1 MQQGN
6 FNFLKE
12 GSSLDKIQ
20 ILEEKITKVI
30 DRIKA
35 VTEENNSLNSRVS
48 ELENAL
54 KKKDD
59 ELTAARQDMK
69 NIDVLKT
76 DISKLNN
83 ERETVKSQVA
93 NLIKELESVEL

>member
-6 FNFLKE
+6 FNYFKE

-20 ILEEKITKVI
+20 ILEEKITEVI
-30 DRIKA
+30 DRINA

-48 ELENAL
+48 ELEDAL
-54 KKKDD
+54 KKKND

-69 NIDVLKT
+69 NIEVLKT

-83 ERETVKSQVA
+83 ERETVKSQVE